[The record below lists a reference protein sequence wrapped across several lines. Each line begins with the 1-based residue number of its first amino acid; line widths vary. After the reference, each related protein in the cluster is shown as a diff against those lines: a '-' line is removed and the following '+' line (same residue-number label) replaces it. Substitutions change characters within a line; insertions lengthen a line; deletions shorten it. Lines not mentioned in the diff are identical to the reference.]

1 MAGAVWN
8 GVWQLLELL
17 SAAVDGKRGA
27 VLSEVWEAHAG
38 KRTFLQR
45 ERDEPVTAQ
54 RQPPALRAAEK
65 QQCALPLQSRGLIER
80 SAKMMRVRT
89 ANRRRLHPP
98 SLVLQF
104 GRLMEWVGL
113 VP

>member
-8 GVWQLLELL
+8 GVRQLLELL
-17 SAAVDGKRGA
+17 SAAVDGERGA

-65 QQCALPLQSRGLIER
+65 QTMCTTSAVER
-80 SAKMMRVRT
+80 IDRAISKNDAR
-89 ANRRRLHPP
+89 AN
-98 SLVLQF
+98 S
-104 GRLMEWVGL
+104 E
-113 VP
+113 